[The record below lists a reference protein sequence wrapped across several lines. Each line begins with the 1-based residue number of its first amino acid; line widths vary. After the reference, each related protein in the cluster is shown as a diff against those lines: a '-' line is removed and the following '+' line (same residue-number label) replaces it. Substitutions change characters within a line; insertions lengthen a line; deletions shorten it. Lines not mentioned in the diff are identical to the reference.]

1 MLLGGEGESEMGRLQ
16 GRWVPGPG
24 LREDRGGM
32 ATAGD
37 SAEVPPSLGQSSY
50 SDPLACPPPGLGDD
64 SGLPPDQ
71 HVAARLCSGQWE
83 GGGFE
88 GLSSTSCL

>member
-16 GRWVPGPG
+16 ERWVPGPG

-37 SAEVPPSLGQSSY
+37 SAEMPPSLGQSSY

-64 SGLPPDQ
+64 SGLPPRSACCGKA
-71 HVAARLCSGQWE
+71 VFWPMGRWRN
-83 GGGFE
+83 
-88 GLSSTSCL
+88 